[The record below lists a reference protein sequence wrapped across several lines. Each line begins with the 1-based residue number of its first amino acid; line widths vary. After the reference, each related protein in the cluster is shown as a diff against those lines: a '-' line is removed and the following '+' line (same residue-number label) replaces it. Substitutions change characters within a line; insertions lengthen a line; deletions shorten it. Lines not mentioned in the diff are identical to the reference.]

1 MKKKDEAQIGD
12 GPLGPD
18 PIPETCEEALAKWD
32 SGEGVFTAEM
42 GGLGPGYEQV
52 IQIMAFE
59 AIRGVIG
66 KDLPAEKEPLNRL
79 FDDAMKE
86 SVTRLRPSGAQHGAA
101 KNLAYCVLS
110 RGYRKALREL
120 PSERLIQVSREF
132 PR

>member
-1 MKKKDEAQIGD
+1 VSATIGD
-12 GPLGPD
+12 GPIYD
-18 PIPETCEEALAKWD
+18 PIPETCEEALARWD
-32 SGEGVFTAEM
+32 RGEPVFTAEM
-42 GGLGPGYEQV
+42 GGLGPGYEQC

-66 KDLPAEKEPLNRL
+66 KELPAEKEPLNKL

-86 SVTRLRPSGAQHGAA
+86 SVARLHPSGAQFGAA

-110 RGYRKALREL
+110 RGYRKALLEL
-120 PSERLIQVSREF
+120 PEDRLIQVSREL